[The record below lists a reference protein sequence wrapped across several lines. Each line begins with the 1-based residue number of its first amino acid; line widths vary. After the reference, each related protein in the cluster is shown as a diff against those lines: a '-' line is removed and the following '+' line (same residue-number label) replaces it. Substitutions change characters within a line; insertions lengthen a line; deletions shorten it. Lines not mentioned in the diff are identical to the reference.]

1 MQRLLRDYFNPF
13 KSLCVFV
20 MFYYF
25 FYFIISDI
33 LRTGRNSH
41 NQLLLIIFHY
51 CQHRHM
57 LFLRSI
63 HRIRNQFFH
72 GCTAAGQRAAAIFDY
87 PNDISTRL
95 AKIEFFRHNNL
106 SFIRPITGI
115 NIPDST
121 PKPYRIMPAL
131 ILFYLTRAIITI
143 LF

>member
-41 NQLLLIIFHY
+41 NHLLLIIFHY

-57 LFLRSI
+57 LFTKRMYYRISRKDISI
-63 HRIRNQFFH
+63 H
-72 GCTAAGQRAAAIFDY
+72 TY
-87 PNDISTRL
+87 RL
-95 AKIEFFRHNNL
+95 RFVFQN
-106 SFIRPITGI
+106 F
-115 NIPDST
+115 
-121 PKPYRIMPAL
+121 
-131 ILFYLTRAIITI
+131 FYLYFYPLLPFLLFHQNFSINSISGGSDSGI
-143 LF
+143 LCTVTFFISGSICRSSFTSSSHVP